1 MPTSFS
7 SNVASIKANTKIIT
21 EQKNENNNNN

>member
-7 SNVASIKANTKIIT
+7 SNVASKANTKIIT